1 MEIEMKAILQPS
13 QFATLLAKKG
23 MKSIHKHVKID
34 TYYSKFNSYQTRK
47 ENNEPN
53 YRIRE
58 EDEKVFFTY
67 KEKHVV
73 DGVERNKELE
83 TEVFNKD
90 NAIEILLANGFNP
103 YFQKQ
108 KVTFGF
114 NEIIKECQE
123 IKDGA
128 FTISFTPALTA
139 HVELEII
146 NEKIFAVEVE
156 VIYDPPIAAATE
168 HIYSEDEIAVA
179 IKDWFKKEGLLNQID
194 DRSWQTIIEETEDE
208 NKSGNC

>member
-34 TYYSKFNSYQTRK
+34 TYYSKFNSYQAMK
-47 ENNEPN
+47 ENNEPS

-83 TEVFNKD
+83 TEVYNKD
-90 NAIEILLANGFNP
+90 NTIAILLANGFNP

-114 NEIIKECQE
+114 NEIIKEHQE

-156 VIYDPPIAAATE
+156 VIYEPPIAVAAE
-168 HIYSEDEIAVA
+168 HIYSEDEIAEA

-194 DRSWQTIIEETEDE
+194 DRPWQTIIEETEDE
-208 NKSGNC
+208 NKSRDC